1 LNKDPKKRNLGP
13 NGDPNEEPII
23 SEKWVVALLS
33 NSINHKWMLKEF
45 YARDY
50 YEAFDIIMTYTEKT
64 NAEVLWFKE
73 KRNLGYPDSNINF
86 PQLEHFCTYCNNRFS
101 KIELIP
107 CVRDMCNSN
116 FCSKKCLENHL
127 YLHRQDH
134 N

>member
-1 LNKDPKKRNLGP
+1 LNTDPKKRNLGP

-50 YEAFDIIMTYTEKT
+50 YEAFDIVMTYTEKT
-64 NAEVLWFKE
+64 KAEVLWFKE
-73 KRNLGYPDSNINF
+73 KRNLGYPESNINF
-86 PQLEHFCTYCNNRFS
+86 PQLELFCTYCNNRFAN
-101 KIELIP
+101 IELIP
-107 CVRDMCNSN
+107 CVRENCNSN